1 MKRISILILTVIAAT
16 LSSCLPTYDIEPPV
30 LTVSYTEDDIIYFSE
45 IQTASLNVNIHSK
58 EAIVGFQMR
67 GNPPFQSVFT
77 RDSIFPQY
85 CHNVNFNVNITYPN
99 VKIQIAPDSV
109 YQLEF
114 LAYTENDSATA
125 KRTLKYKYR
134 YPEIDS
140 FDITLSSD
148 IYNGLCL
155 LDIQNKTAYKYSE
168 YKNHNFDLVY
178 INPFGINNS
187 TQLMDM
193 NCSFASPDAAFLQ
206 DYFEVRAK
214 DIPYLETSLGFRTT
228 ECGRLSYDDFSWD
241 KINEKAVGEEGR
253 WQYEYLND
261 NIYFGYGLS
270 SLGKDIPYKF
280 KLYDNSYAMIRILS
294 QVLRT
299 DPNSSIDIR
308 VYYQK

>member
-178 INPFGINNS
+178 INPFGLNDKNPALNN
-187 TQLMDM
+187 M
-193 NCSFASPDAAFLQ
+193 NSSFASPDAAFLYE
-206 DYFEVRAK
+206 YFEAK
-214 DIPYLETSLGFRTT
+214 TKDDPYLYEESSLGFRTT
-228 ECGRLSYDDFSWD
+228 YCGELIPNTDHPFDWS
-241 KINEKAVGEEGR
+241 KIDEKTVNSESG
-253 WQYEYLND
+253 WLYYYLND
-261 NIYFGYGLS
+261 NTNFGYGLS
-270 SLGKDIPYKF
+270 SLGKARYYKF
-280 KLYDNSYAMIRILS
+280 KLYDKNF
-294 QVLRT
+294 
-299 DPNSSIDIR
+299 NN
-308 VYYQK
+308 